1 MTSPEALRPRSV
13 TDLPAP
19 WSADRFVVD
28 DFDRWADPLAWG
40 DERAVLFLARPRPD
54 TAALIGVGEPAALT
68 SVLTDV
74 MTPDGGSRVSGS
86 GHLGQVAVAS
96 LTRGT
101 WDLLNPGVAAALALP
116 TVSHWDWL
124 WTETQPPAVPGE
136 DAVRELDPVADAEEI
151 RAVQAQANPTTHL
164 TLDREGARWFG
175 WRDGQGHLRAI
186 GGTMRRPVSV
196 HLGSIATVPA
206 WRGRGLGAA
215 VTAAMTRGGIA
226 STGQVSLGMY
236 ADNAPARRLYTR
248 LGFAVGQEVETR
260 RRA

>member
-1 MTSPEALRPRSV
+1 MTPPEALRPRSV

-19 WSADRFVVD
+19 WPADRFIVD

-40 DERAVLFLARPRPD
+40 DERALLFLARPRPD
-54 TAALIGVGEPAALT
+54 TAALIGVGEPAALAA
-68 SVLTDV
+68 VLAAV
-74 MTPDGGSRVSGS
+74 ITPDGGPSVAES

-101 WDLLNPGVAAALALP
+101 WDLLDTTVAGVLGLP

-124 WTETQPPAVPGE
+124 WTEAPPPATPGE
-136 DAVRELDPVADAEEI
+136 DAVRLLDPVADAEEI
-151 RAVQAQANPTTHL
+151 LAVQAAANPTTHL

-175 WRDGQGHLRAI
+175 WRDGQGSLRAI
-186 GGTMRRPVSV
+186 GGTTQRPVSV

-215 VTAAMTRGGIA
+215 VTAAMTRGGIS

-248 LGFAVGQEVETR
+248 LGFAVGQEVETH